1 VKTFVGTSANA
12 LQVQIWTA
20 LIGMLIFKYLQLKA
34 QFGWSLSN
42 LVALLRQQLFVYRD
56 LYRWIDVPFEAPPA
70 LAGIHDGQLALFV

>member
-1 VKTFVGTSANA
+1 MKTFVGTSANA

-20 LIGMLIFKYLQLKA
+20 LIGMLIFKY
-34 QFGWSLSN
+34 
-42 LVALLRQQLFVYRD
+42 FVYRD